1 MKKTLLTI
9 FVALT
14 CLLSTTAFIV
24 KNSGGKAG
32 QTGSPSEGD
41 CGACHSGGSS
51 IVSGATITAI
61 PSFSNNTYVPG
72 NTYTMTVAVG
82 ALSFTNFGFACEIL
96 NSANTDAGTMQNA
109 GPGVQFLNAANGRKN
124 ATHTAPKS
132 GSSFATF
139 SFQWV
144 APSTGAVT
152 IYAAGNCVNGNSTTT
167 GDLPV
172 KTSLALVSP
181 TVATGIADNSADM
194 TGFSFYPNPVKESVH
209 INYFLN
215 HSGQVLIE
223 LVGINGQLVSQLVN
237 EKQSEG
243 LQKMSV
249 RISSDVTSGVYF
261 LRTSVNNKTVNQKLI
276 TIN

>member
-1 MKKTLLTI
+1 
-9 FVALT
+9 
-14 CLLSTTAFIV
+14 LLSSTAFIV

-32 QTGSPSEGD
+32 QTGSPGEGD

-82 ALSFTNFGFACEIL
+82 ALSFTSFGFACEIL
-96 NSANTDAGTMQNA
+96 NSSNTDAGTMQNA
-109 GPGVQFLNAANGRKN
+109 GTGVQLLNAANGRKN
-124 ATHTAPKS
+124 ATHTAPKAGAS
-132 GSSFATF
+132 NFATF

-152 IYAAGNCVNGNSTTT
+152 IYAAGNCVNGTGSTL

-181 TVATGIADNSADM
+181 TVSTGISENSAEM
-194 TGFSFYPNPVKESVH
+194 SGFSFYPNPVKESVT
-209 INYFLN
+209 INYVLN
-215 HSGQVLIE
+215 QSGQVLIE

-237 EKQSEG
+237 EKQSQG
-243 LQKMSV
+243 IHKMSV
-249 RISSDVTSGVYF
+249 QISSEVASGVYF
-261 LRTSVNNKTVNQKLI
+261 LRTSLNNKSVNQKLI